1 MHPILVIVISV
12 LLFMNGWQALQDL
25 QDLFYVPIVLSLQYS
40 AGQSIEDVTDA
51 ELAYAGMTR
60 TAINESIAYVLAR

>member
-12 LLFMNGWQALQDL
+12 LLFMNGWQAL